1 MASGG
6 LVGLVIGVLG
16 GPLGILI
23 GGATGLLIR
32 SLVDIDDADDTESV
46 LSDISKSVRGGLTAL
61 LAELTEPS
69 SEVIDT
75 AMARLG
81 GTVLRRSVDEVEAE
95 IAAAEKTQRE
105 AKKQAFKE
113 LHEARHKKDKGEIH
127 AKVEELKA
135 KLHPHNKVAE
145 TSS

>member
-6 LVGLVIGVLG
+6 LVGLVIGVLD

-46 LSDISKSVRGGLTAL
+46 LSDISKSVRVGLTAL
-61 LAELTEPS
+61 LAELTEQS

-75 AMARLG
+75 AIARLG

-95 IAAAEKTQRE
+95 IAAAEKARRE

-113 LHEARHKKDKGEIH
+113 LHKGATQEGQG
-127 AKVEELKA
+127 
-135 KLHPHNKVAE
+135 
-145 TSS
+145 TRFMRRSRS